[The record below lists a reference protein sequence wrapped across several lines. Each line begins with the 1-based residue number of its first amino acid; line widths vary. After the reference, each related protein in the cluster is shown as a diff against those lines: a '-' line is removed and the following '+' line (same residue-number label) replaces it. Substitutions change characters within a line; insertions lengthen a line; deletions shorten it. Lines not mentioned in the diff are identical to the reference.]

1 MYTYIYVYM
10 HVCMCT
16 SCINVYFV
24 IIRKYCWASTYL
36 WHRLRTHTPHSNTT
50 HTQTKLDDAAGAEKR
65 LLMKSEEIVDGGCK
79 DHHAESCGG
88 ESCCTFWAKAGQCLA
103 ASAHQEWMSLRCSR
117 SCGSCSAAPALPA
130 QVQLVPP
137 AKAASP
143 AVRSQH
149 KSHVPP
155 SARNHVSNAVALAAR
170 AAKKRLALKNKLAR
184 ERTGLSWPPAGGTKR
199 VNVSMVL
206 RGLDTSNLSY
216 SQLEQALHRAVAAL
230 SPDGLQQQA
239 VQLDS
244 VQAIHGKATLL
255 PFADKP
261 IRRRRWAHPKRS
273 RTVAF
278 VHGTMTA
285 PTTEENIVPDSR
297 QSRGRE
303 EDRED
308 SFAPRRRLLSIES
321 LVEEDLDE
329 TAVRVKFHVD
339 VPVGLKGQ
347 RMVQALRAALR
358 EEVHK
363 TLVHH
368 KMAHKSS
375 LHVALEHV
383 HGTKEVVGTLHTRF
397 GSVLGAR
404 PFHDDII
411 ASNVI
416 AGEHR
421 SAEESGL
428 GAAFEH
434 NTPNRD
440 NFGSVLA
447 GGTGDTTPGAA
458 DSRKLADSAEAKA
471 PFARWF
477 AHSSAS
483 SDKDSASGEVETGLG
498 QAGLGDSGP
507 DRVFPERP
515 APGPLFGSPYMN
527 GKKPVAQEPVHDFAA
542 GTQPELTKQPAAPTT
557 KEIAWSFEQ
566 KLQDPPMQPMPLG
579 GDEDMDP
586 ASVVGWSYDSIGRS
600 AQPAL
605 PSACDADC
613 ISKREGGRA
622 VADKVAREHQVA
634 EDKVAVKK
642 EHVIEDA
649 RNLKHLM
656 TAITEEK
663 DLLEGIPAPPP
674 IHVEPHWGFQQDKSA
689 VGLPQDSTSTSTLS
703 AAADAN
709 AQPVSE
715 EQGKDAAQ
723 SEQMAAAA
731 SSNSHSIQSV
741 GTRGRVWQRR
751 EYAPTH
757 SSTLREVREQRRTW
771 HTRQSV
777 HSHNRIAGAP
787 RQARSK
793 HILRERLH
801 TPSLPGAVAHV
812 ATVQLGNGLVDAW
825 GSAVPAGGGGVE
837 GDFESEKQKRGQI
850 EADERLAAEERK
862 QLYAATI
869 KVCVGVCGT
878 VV

>member
-1 MYTYIYVYM
+1 
-10 HVCMCT
+10 
-16 SCINVYFV
+16 
-24 IIRKYCWASTYL
+24 
-36 WHRLRTHTPHSNTT
+36 
-50 HTQTKLDDAAGAEKR
+50 
-65 LLMKSEEIVDGGCK
+65 
-79 DHHAESCGG
+79 
-88 ESCCTFWAKAGQCLA
+88 
-103 ASAHQEWMSLRCSR
+103 
-117 SCGSCSAAPALPA
+117 
-130 QVQLVPP
+130 
-137 AKAASP
+137 
-143 AVRSQH
+143 
-149 KSHVPP
+149 
-155 SARNHVSNAVALAAR
+155 
-170 AAKKRLALKNKLAR
+170 
-184 ERTGLSWPPAGGTKR
+184 
-199 VNVSMVL
+199 MVL
-206 RGLDTSNLSY
+206 RGLDTSNLSH

-244 VQAIHGKATLL
+244 VQAIHGKAALL
-255 PFADKP
+255 LFADKP

-278 VHGTMTA
+278 VHGTMAA
-285 PTTEENIVPDSR
+285 PTTEENIVPDPR

-303 EDRED
+303 EDRQD
-308 SFAPRRRLLSIES
+308 SFAPRRRLLSVES

-329 TAVRVKFHVD
+329 TAVRVKFHVN

-347 RMVQALRAALR
+347 RMVEALRAALR

-383 HGTKEVVGTLHTRF
+383 HGTKEVMGTQHTRF
-397 GSVLGAR
+397 GSMLGAR
-404 PFHDDII
+404 PFHVYH
-411 ASNVI
+411 VI

-447 GGTGDTTPGAA
+447 GGSGDTTPGAA
-458 DSRKLADSAEAKA
+458 DSRKLADSAEVKA
-471 PFARWF
+471 SFAQWF
-477 AHSSAS
+477 AHSGAS

-527 GKKPVAQEPVHDFAA
+527 GKKPVAQEPVHDFVT

-579 GDEDMDP
+579 SDEDMDP

-622 VADKVAREHQVA
+622 VADKVAAEHQVA

-674 IHVEPHWGFQQDKSA
+674 IHVEPHWGLQQDKSA

-715 EQGKDAAQ
+715 EQGEDAAQ

-731 SSNSHSIQSV
+731 SANTRSMRSV
-741 GTRGRVWQRR
+741 GTQGGVWQRR

-757 SSTLREVREQRRTW
+757 SSTPREVREQR
-771 HTRQSV
+771 HTRHTRESV
-777 HSHNRIAGAP
+777 LSLNRIAEAP
-787 RQARSK
+787 RKARSK

-801 TPSLPGAVAHV
+801 TTSLPGVVAHV
-812 ATVQLGNGLVDAW
+812 ATSQLGNGLVDAW

-869 KVCVGVCGT
+869 KVCVGVCVCVLCEDEEAGVCCDNKD
-878 VV
+878 VVCVFV